1 MELLQYKYQD
11 AYTIQA
17 SSTDISQSWRKFK
30 VRAKQSPP
38 EKYCNYVFQSGG
50 TLRVYNPEMSS
61 MEEIEEAEW
70 SHTRPVFFEDHRY
83 NLTLTFFDAAEQPKI
98 IHPNKEVEAMFGTVQ
113 VASGEYIVNSN
124 LDFLNQPGHFSLGFS
139 YRNMKGETIQHQI
152 EFDVLSP
159 KLDTK
164 QDLNLIIQQIKAEY
178 GDLVFRYLTLTF
190 QQFEMGGE
198 ANNELIWL
206 SVFKQIVDKY
216 VQAVRFIIH
225 QPHNK
230 MLQSVEFKK
239 ADRIKYW
246 TPQLA
251 EKFSNDRV
259 IDEAQAFRKYYRT
272 EKTEA
277 TQDTRE
283 NRFVKYTLQRISER
297 LSSLMK
303 KLGDSASESELDNL
317 NSKLNELDMLRRN
330 SFFRG
335 IGLFDGFRQQSMV
348 LQQRSGYAQ
357 VYQYWIILQSGLD
370 LIQGD
375 TSVGIQPIWKLYELW
390 CFLKVKQ
397 LVCKVLGIDM
407 HNKEHLK
414 NYVHDETQN
423 NFDIFKGGSLDGSI
437 TYTNPLNGDL
447 VEMRYQYNFN
457 RSLKEN
463 MRSATTEQIPD
474 IVMHIHK
481 HERDITL
488 TYLYDA
494 KYRVKGDGDEAYN
507 AVIDEPIS
515 ETLDA
520 MHHYRDAIYYGKRG
534 ERNFSKE
541 IIGGY
546 ILFPGRMNE
555 QDLLLKMQNHEED
568 LPYFLQ
574 SINEVNIGAFPLLP
588 NEESGMLLESHLRK
602 VLLEETII
610 EQLEVSVPQRG
621 LYYTDSE
628 PESVEARNIFTVSVR
643 KEDPDC
649 QVFLDHK
656 AKKYTIEKT
665 LRVNILDANYLL
677 PLVIGRIDGFYKIK
691 KLTIENGKLCL
702 SLGEFTSLGSDR
714 VFIYSVMRHG
724 ELISYEQMLQLYH
737 KETK

>member
-1 MELLQYKYQD
+1 
-11 AYTIQA
+11 
-17 SSTDISQSWRKFK
+17 
-30 VRAKQSPP
+30 
-38 EKYCNYVFQSGG
+38 
-50 TLRVYNPEMSS
+50 
-61 MEEIEEAEW
+61 
-70 SHTRPVFFEDHRY
+70 
-83 NLTLTFFDAAEQPKI
+83 
-98 IHPNKEVEAMFGTVQ
+98 
-113 VASGEYIVNSN
+113 
-124 LDFLNQPGHFSLGFS
+124 
-139 YRNMKGETIQHQI
+139 MK
-152 EFDVLSP
+152 
-159 KLDTK
+159 
-164 QDLNLIIQQIKAEY
+164 
-178 GDLVFRYLTLTF
+178 
-190 QQFEMGGE
+190 
-198 ANNELIWL
+198 
-206 SVFKQIVDKY
+206 
-216 VQAVRFIIH
+216 
-225 QPHNK
+225 
-230 MLQSVEFKK
+230 
-239 ADRIKYW
+239 
-246 TPQLA
+246 
-251 EKFSNDRV
+251 
-259 IDEAQAFRKYYRT
+259 
-272 EKTEA
+272 
-277 TQDTRE
+277 
-283 NRFVKYTLQRISER
+283 
-297 LSSLMK
+297 K
-303 KLGDSASESELDNL
+303 KLGEL
-317 NSKLNELDMLRRN
+317 ELLRRN

-357 VYQYWIILQSGLD
+357 VYQFWIILQNGLD

-397 LVCKVLGIDM
+397 LVCKVLGIDV

-414 NYVHDETQN
+414 NYVKEDTKN
-423 NFDIFKGGSLDGSI
+423 NFDIFKGGLLDGHI
-437 TYTNPLNGDL
+437 TYTNPQNGDL
-447 VEMRYQYNFN
+447 VEIGYQYSFN
-457 RSLKEN
+457 RSLSNQN
-463 MRSATTEQIPD
+463 MRSATTEQKPD

-494 KYRVKGDGDEAYN
+494 KYRVRGDGDETYN

-534 ERNFSKE
+534 DRNFSKE

-588 NEESGMLLESHLRK
+588 NEKSGLLLESHLRK

-621 LYYTDSE
+621 LYYTDSK
-628 PESVEARNIFTVSVR
+628 PESVEAKNIFTVSVR
-643 KEDPDC
+643 KEDSDY

-677 PLVIGRIDGFYKIK
+677 PLVKGKIDGFYKIK
-691 KLTIENGKLCL
+691 KLTVENGKMCL
-702 SLGEFTSLGSDR
+702 
-714 VFIYSVMRHG
+714 I
-724 ELISYEQMLQLYH
+724 
-737 KETK
+737 